1 MGKKDEAKEEF
12 DKASS
17 LHKATD
23 DALLTKMNGAKAKQR
38 SSTDPAASEPQN

>member
-1 MGKKDEAKEEF
+1 MGKKEEAKVEF

-23 DALLTKMNGAKAKQR
+23 DALLTKMNGAKAQPAR
-38 SSTDPAASEPQN
+38 STEPGVNQPER